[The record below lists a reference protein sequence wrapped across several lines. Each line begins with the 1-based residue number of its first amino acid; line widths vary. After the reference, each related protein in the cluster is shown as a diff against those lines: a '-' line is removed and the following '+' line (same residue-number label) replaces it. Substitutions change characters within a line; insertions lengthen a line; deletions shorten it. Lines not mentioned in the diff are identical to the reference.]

1 MAICKYIREDG
12 TNCKS
17 RAVMDAGYCY
27 FHNPDVP
34 DEVRK
39 ENARKG
45 GLVKKYEPLVKRD
58 FYDNLVEDSKS
69 VLIETV
75 NQLRE
80 GSMPPNVANSIVY
93 ACSTLQKVYEVQD
106 LEKRLNV
113 LEHSVLETKIV

>member
-1 MAICKYIREDG
+1 M
-12 TNCKS
+12 
-17 RAVMDAGYCY
+17 
-27 FHNPDVP
+27 
-34 DEVRK
+34 
-39 ENARKG
+39 
-45 GLVKKYEPLVKRD
+45 KKYEPLVKRD

-106 LEKRLNV
+106 LEKRLND

>member
-1 MAICKYIREDG
+1 
-12 TNCKS
+12 
-17 RAVMDAGYCY
+17 MDAGYCY

-106 LEKRLNV
+106 LEKRLND